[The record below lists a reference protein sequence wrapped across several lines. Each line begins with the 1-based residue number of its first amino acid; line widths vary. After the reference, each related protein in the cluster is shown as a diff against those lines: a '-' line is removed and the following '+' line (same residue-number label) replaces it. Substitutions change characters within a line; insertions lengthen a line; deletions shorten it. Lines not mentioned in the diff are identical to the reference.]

1 MLVRIV
7 KLTFKQECIADFLQ
21 IYEGHREDIKSFDGF
36 SSIELFK
43 EVSNHQVLFTYSI
56 WEDETALENYRT
68 STYFRDVWSRTKILF
83 SAKAEAWSLEKV

>member
-7 KLTFKQECIADFLQ
+7 KLTFKQDCIADFLQ

-43 EVSNHQVLFTYSI
+43 EKSHPQVLFTHSI
-56 WEDETALENYRT
+56 WVDEAALENYRA
-68 STYFRDVWSRTKILF
+68 SAYFRDIWLRTKILF
-83 SAKAEAWSLEKV
+83 SAKAEAWSLEKA